1 MNIRMSGLAIAVLA
15 LSTTAAFAEVDL
27 TPEVKAKIED
37 MLKAQGYEVRKI
49 KVEDGMYEAYVV
61 KGDEKAE
68 LYLNEKLEIVKN
80 AEEGDGDND

>member
-37 MLKAQGYEVRKI
+37 MLKAQGYEVGKI
-49 KVEDGMYEAYVV
+49 KVEDGMYEAYVK

-68 LYLNEKLEIVKN
+68 IYLNEKLEIVKN
-80 AEEGDGDND
+80 AEEGDGD

>member
-27 TPEVKAKIED
+27 TPEVKTKIED

-80 AEEGDGDND
+80 AEEGDGDDD

>member
-37 MLKAQGYEVRKI
+37 MLKTQGYEVRKI

-61 KGDEKAE
+61 KGGEKAE

-80 AEEGDGDND
+80 AEKGSGDND

>member
-15 LSTTAAFAEVDL
+15 LSATAALAAVDL

-37 MLKAQGYEVRKI
+37 MLKAQGYEVGKI
-49 KVEDGMYEAYVV
+49 KVEDGMYEAYVR
-61 KGDEKAE
+61 KGDEKIE

-80 AEEGDGDND
+80 AKEGEDD

>member
-27 TPEVKAKIED
+27 TPEVKSKIED

-49 KVEDGMYEAYVV
+49 KVEDGMYEAYVK

-68 LYLNEKLEIVKN
+68 IYLNDKLEIVKN
-80 AEEGDGDND
+80 AEEGDGD

>member
-27 TPEVKAKIED
+27 TPEVKSKIED

-49 KVEDGMYEAYVV
+49 KVEDGMYEAYV
-61 KGDEKAE
+61 KKDDEKAE
-68 LYLNEKLEIVKN
+68 IYLNDKLEIVKN
-80 AEEGDGDND
+80 AEEGDGD

>member
-15 LSTTAAFAEVDL
+15 LSSAAAFAEVDL

-49 KVEDGMYEAYVV
+49 KVEDGLYEAYVK

-80 AEEGDGDND
+80 GEDE

>member
-1 MNIRMSGLAIAVLA
+1 MSGLAIAVLA

-27 TPEVKAKIED
+27 TPEVKTKIED

-49 KVEDGMYEAYVV
+49 KVEDGMYEAYVK

-68 LYLNEKLEIVKN
+68 IYLNDKLEIVKN
-80 AEEGDGDND
+80 AEEGDGD

>member
-27 TPEVKAKIED
+27 TPEVKSKIED
-37 MLKAQGYEVRKI
+37 MLRAQGYEVRKI
-49 KVEDGMYEAYVV
+49 KVEDGMYEAYVK

-68 LYLNEKLEIVKN
+68 IYLNDKLEIVKN
-80 AEEGDGDND
+80 AEEGDGD